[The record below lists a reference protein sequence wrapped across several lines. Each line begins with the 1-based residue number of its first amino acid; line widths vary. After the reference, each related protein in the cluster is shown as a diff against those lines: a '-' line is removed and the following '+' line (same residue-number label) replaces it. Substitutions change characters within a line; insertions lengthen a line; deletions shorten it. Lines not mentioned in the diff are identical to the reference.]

1 MNIPQGKRSERW
13 GIDLRYKR
21 TFFDNYIELIVS
33 MRDVFNTMGI
43 KETVRNEGF
52 EAIYQ
57 NYYETQ
63 VLNVGVKVKF

>member
-1 MNIPQGKRSERW
+1 
-13 GIDLRYKR
+13 
-21 TFFDNYIELIVS
+21 